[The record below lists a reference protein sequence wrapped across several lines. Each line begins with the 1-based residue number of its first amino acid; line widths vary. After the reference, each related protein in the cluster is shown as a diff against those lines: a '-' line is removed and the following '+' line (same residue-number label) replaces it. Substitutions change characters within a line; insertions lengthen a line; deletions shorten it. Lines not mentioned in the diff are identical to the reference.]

1 MPAEPPTV
9 PRVIEI
15 PAKLIRNHSE
25 RSAEWLESLPGTA
38 ATYLDRWQLSVTG
51 EPLSGEASL
60 ILPVVRRDGNE
71 AMLKLQSV
79 NDESEGEALA
89 LRTWNHDDVVEVLED
104 DPATSTLLLERLE
117 PRTLDDLPDHVEA
130 TRILAGLLVRLS
142 AVQAPPGIRRL
153 ADIAGAMVEDAP
165 GLIPRL
171 ADPAERRLVR
181 RFAAQVTELLPN
193 SGDRLLHWDLHYY
206 NVMASQRQPWLVI
219 DPKPLAGDPGFE
231 VFPVL
236 WNRWDDLVAT
246 GDLPQAIR
254 DRFDLMLEITGID
267 RGRALG
273 WTAGRILQQVL
284 WFTED
289 GATRMEAEL
298 AAVAAA
304 LYS

>member
-1 MPAEPPTV
+1 M

-25 RSAEWLESLPGTA
+25 RSPEWLASLPATA
-38 ATYLDRWQLSVTG
+38 TTYLDRWQLSVTG
-51 EPLSGEASL
+51 DPLSGEASL
-60 ILPVVRRDGNE
+60 ILPVVRQDGTE

-79 NDESEGEALA
+79 NDESEAEALA
-89 LRTWNHDDVVEVLED
+89 LRSWNHDDVVEVLED

-130 TRILAGLLVRLS
+130 TRILAELLVRLS
-142 AVQAPPGIRRL
+142 AVPAPPGIRRL

-171 ADPAERRLVR
+171 ADPAEQRLVR
-181 RFAAQVTELLPN
+181 RFVAQVTELLPD

-206 NVMASQRQPWLVI
+206 NVMAAQRQPWLVI

-246 GDLPQAIR
+246 GDLPKAIR
-254 DRFDLMLEITGID
+254 DRFDLMLEVTAID
-267 RGRALG
+267 RDRALG
-273 WTAGRILQQVL
+273 WTAGRILQNVL

-289 GATRMEAEL
+289 GATRIEAEL
-298 AAVAAA
+298 AAVADA